1 MANLNE
7 LKKNSTISP
16 DKDVRFYIYLNHQL
30 QHGIHIKLY
39 DVIDNKPQ
47 YLYYCNVLSQED
59 CQEYDGN
66 PCIYLDFME
75 EEFYEN
81 NQACQISG
89 FYIVA
94 SNMAG
99 EVLAEEVVDYPLAI
113 VP

>member
-1 MANLNE
+1 M
-7 LKKNSTISP
+7 
-16 DKDVRFYIYLNHQL
+16 RFYIHLNHQL
-30 QHGIHIKLY
+30 KHGIYIKLY
-39 DVIDNKPQ
+39 DMIDSKPQ

-75 EEFYEN
+75 EELEEFYEN
-81 NQACQISG
+81 NQARQISG

-99 EVLAEEVVDYPLAI
+99 EVLVEEVVDYPLAI